1 MTKDN
6 ENTVLHVNQ
15 AGHAP
20 RAVVFVAK
28 DQRPLTPAEAKR
40 ARFIK
45 NLKNN
50 YARLNEA
57 LAFFEY
63 FAAICELSLDRRESI
78 RKANKDAIDELSKKL
93 EEKLAEYDKRLKE
106 GV

>member
-1 MTKDN
+1 MAEDN
-6 ENTVLHVNQ
+6 DNAVLHVNQ
-15 AGHAP
+15 PGQAP
-20 RAVVFVAK
+20 RAIVFLDK
-28 DQRPLTPAEAKR
+28 TQRPLTPAEAKR

-63 FAAICELSLDRRESI
+63 FAAICELSLERRESI
-78 RKANKDAIDELSKKL
+78 RKANKEAIDELSRNF
-93 EEKLAEYDKRLKE
+93 EDKLAEYDRRRK
-106 GV
+106 GVV